1 MSVTTAEI
9 VTPTIRRATRRWL
22 FWIVVA
28 VFAVL
33 VALASITITGT
44 AGTAGTPYSPTDASP
59 TGSKALAQV
68 LRQQGV
74 HVSSTDTLEGTH
86 AALAAHRH
94 STLMLVDPNGY
105 LSQTQL
111 RSLAALAQHVVL
123 LAPGYAE
130 LSALAPQVDQG
141 GTVPDKPLSAGCGL
155 PAAVKAGTIGGKGIG
170 YRIVDTSS
178 PAIACYGSG
187 DGVFSVVDIT
197 QAGRRT
203 TLVGATAAFANGH
216 VAEHG
221 DAALALNL
229 LGDNGHLVWYLPS
242 VTDIAV
248 QGGPTIAQLTPL
260 WVSPVIVLLI
270 ITAIAAAVWRGRRMG
285 PLVIENL
292 PVAVRASET
301 MEGRARLY
309 QRGAARLRALDALR
323 IGTIGRLATLCGLP
337 RQASVDEAVST
348 VADLTGRDRGGI
360 RQLLIDTVPTTDRQ
374 LVDLSDELQ
383 ELERATARAIRPR
396 GE

>member
-1 MSVTTAEI
+1 MSVTTSEI
-9 VTPTIRRATRRWL
+9 VTPTIRKATRRWL
-22 FWIVVA
+22 FWIIVA

-44 AGTAGTPYSPTDASP
+44 ARTAGTPYSPTDASP
-59 TGSKALAQV
+59 TGSKAIAEV

-74 HVSSTDTLEGTH
+74 HVSATDTFEATR
-86 AALAAHRH
+86 AALTATHD
-94 STLMLVDPNGY
+94 STLMLVDQNGY

-111 RSLAALAQHVVL
+111 HSLAALTQRVVL
-123 LAPGYAE
+123 LAPGDAE
-130 LSALAPQVDQG
+130 LSALAPEAYQG
-141 GTVPDKPLSAGCGL
+141 GTVPDRPLSPGCDL
-155 PAAVKAGTIGGKGIG
+155 PAAVKTGTIGGKGVG
-170 YRIVDTSS
+170 YRIVDASS
-178 PAIACYGSG
+178 TAVTCYGSG
-187 DGVFSVVDIT
+187 DGVFSVVDLT
-197 QAGRRT
+197 HAGRRT
-203 TLVGATAAFANGH
+203 TLVGATAAFTNGH

-221 DAALALNL
+221 NAALALNL
-229 LGDNGHLVWYLPS
+229 LGNNDHLVWYLPS
-242 VTDIAV
+242 ITDIAV
-248 QGGPTIAQLTPL
+248 HGGPTIAQLTPL

-323 IGTIGRLATLCGLP
+323 IGAIGRLARLCGLP
-337 RQASVDEAVST
+337 DHAGLDEIVST
-348 VADLTGRDRGGI
+348 VAGLTGRDRGGI
-360 RQLLIDTVPTTDRQ
+360 RLLLIDTVPTTDRQ
-374 LVDLSDELQ
+374 LVDLSDGLQ